1 MAECLADPKV
11 TLFVGD
17 GFKFLSENVAKYDVI
32 ITDSSDPVGPA
43 ETLFQKSYYQLLYD
57 ALAPGG
63 NVCNQGEY
71 LWLNLHQTDELIHFA
86 RSVFPVC
93 EYASTSVPTY
103 PSGQIGFVVC
113 SKEPGRDVKTPI
125 RAVPSTR
132 YYNEAMHKASFVLPE
147 FARALFE
154 QGKDVRPIFGRQA
167 RALECGKVQKILLL
181 GSGFVARPCAE
192 YLTRNP
198 ANQLTIGELSSNL
211 SLFS

>member
-1 MAECLADPKV
+1 MAKCLSDPKV
-11 TLFVGD
+11 TLFIGD
-17 GFKFLSENVAKYDVI
+17 GFKFLSEHIAKYDVI

-43 ETLFQKSYYQLLYD
+43 ESLFKKSYYQLLYD

-71 LWLNLHQTDELIHFA
+71 LWLNLKQTHELIRFA

-93 EYASTSVPTY
+93 DYASTSVPTY

-113 SKEPGRDVKTPI
+113 SKEPGRDVKTPV
-125 RAVPSTR
+125 RTVPSTR
-132 YYNEAMHKASFVLPE
+132 YYNKAIHKASFVLPE

-154 QGKDVRPIFGRQA
+154 EGKDVRPVFGRQEKA
-167 RALECGKVQKILLL
+167 SGREKVVKKILLL

-192 YLTRNP
+192 YLSRNP
-198 ANQLTIGELSSNL
+198 ANRLTIGEFPAT
-211 SLFS
+211 SLVS